1 MPITRRWHCWY
12 HGLAAVSAVTGNG
25 QVEVETE
32 MKKLLVWYGS
42 LGRKWRRLIQLGG
55 GALAV
60 LAAVLVFLLATSPKK
75 VEVRFGTIV
84 WDPIDGTIWEDNTQ
98 TALVDAKEA
107 GNYRIE
113 YVTRYSPEHQAELEK
128 QAQASAEELRKAQE
142 AQGLEPIQAAIPKEQ
157 MESLRALQQN
167 IQTMGQDIV
176 TGMKMANQISE
187 TKTMLVN
194 LRNQVASTP
203 LPAELE
209 PLRQKGLTIFDKYI
223 AACDLYLK
231 AIATSD
237 LSYLDQA
244 NQLIQEASELAQS
257 LIPS

>member
-1 MPITRRWHCWY
+1 
-12 HGLAAVSAVTGNG
+12 
-25 QVEVETE
+25 
-32 MKKLLVWYGS
+32 MKRLILWYGS
-42 LGRKWRRLIQLGG
+42 LGRRWRRLIQLGG

-84 WDPIDGTIWEDNTQ
+84 WDPIDGTVWEDNTQ
-98 TALVDAKEA
+98 TALVDAREA

-128 QAQASAEELRKAQE
+128 QVQASAEELRKVQE
-142 AQGLEPIQAAIPKEQ
+142 AQGLEPVQAAIPKEQ
-157 MESLRALQQN
+157 MDSLRALQQK
-167 IQTMGQDIV
+167 IQTMGHDIV
-176 TGMKMANQISE
+176 TGMKMAQQVSE

-209 PLRQKGLTIFDKYI
+209 PLRQKALAIFDKYI
-223 AACDLYLK
+223 TACDLYLK

-237 LSYLDQA
+237 LSFLDQA
-244 NQLIQEASELAQS
+244 NRLIQEAGELLQG

>member
-1 MPITRRWHCWY
+1 
-12 HGLAAVSAVTGNG
+12 
-25 QVEVETE
+25 
-32 MKKLLVWYGS
+32 MKRLILWYGS
-42 LGRKWRRLIQLGG
+42 LGRRWRRLIQLGG

-60 LAAVLVFLLATSPKK
+60 LAAVLVFLLATSPRK

-84 WDPIDGTIWEDNTQ
+84 WDPVDGTIWEDNTQ
-98 TALVDAKEA
+98 TALVDSREA

-142 AQGLEPIQAAIPKEQ
+142 AQGLEPIQTAIPKEQ
-157 MESLRALQQN
+157 MDSLRALQKN
-167 IQTMGQDIV
+167 IQTMGQDILS
-176 TGMKMANQISE
+176 GMEMAQQVSE

-209 PLRQKGLTIFDKYI
+209 PLRQKALTIFDKYI
-223 AACDLYLK
+223 TACDLYLK

-237 LSYLDQA
+237 LSFLDQA
-244 NQLIQEASELAQS
+244 NRLIQEAGELVQG

>member
-1 MPITRRWHCWY
+1 M
-12 HGLAAVSAVTGNG
+12 N
-25 QVEVETE
+25 
-32 MKKLLVWYGS
+32 KLIVWYGS
-42 LGRKWRRLIQLGG
+42 LSRKWRRLIQWGG
-55 GALAV
+55 GALAL

-84 WDPIDGTIWEDNTQ
+84 WDPIDGTVWEDNTQ
-98 TALVDAKEA
+98 TALVDAREA

-113 YVTRYSPEHQAELEK
+113 YVTRYSPENQAKLEE
-128 QAQASAEELRKAQE
+128 QAKTSIEELRKAQE
-142 AQGLEPIQAAIPKEQ
+142 SQGLETVQAAIPKEQ

-176 TGMKMANQISE
+176 SGMKMANQISE

-203 LPAELE
+203 LPGELE
-209 PLRQKGLTIFDKYI
+209 PLRQKGLAIFDKYI

-231 AIATSD
+231 SIATSD
-237 LSYLDQA
+237 LSYLHQA